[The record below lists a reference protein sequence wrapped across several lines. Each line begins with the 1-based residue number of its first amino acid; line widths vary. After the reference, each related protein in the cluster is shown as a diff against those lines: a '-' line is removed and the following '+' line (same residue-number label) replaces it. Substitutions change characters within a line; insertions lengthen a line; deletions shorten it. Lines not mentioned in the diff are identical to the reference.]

1 MRVCLYRT
9 SPSKTKDVSNS
20 DKTNT
25 GKSTLVKPSGPP
37 RAQAKFDY
45 SGETEDDLAFKVSI
59 NLT

>member
-9 SPSKTKDVSNS
+9 SPSKAKDVS

-25 GKSTLVKPSGPP
+25 GKSTFVKPSGPP

-45 SGETEDDLAFKVSI
+45 SGETEEDLAFKVSI